1 MLALQS
7 FEKRDFLFLLL
18 KVCGNIIGLLGSL
31 VANNLIFFKHTVRGI
46 YATIRLVI
54 LVHTVDDDVITLDS
68 FPFILWLIRL
78 LGL

>member
-18 KVCGNIIGLLGSL
+18 KVCGNIIGLLRSL